1 MRYLSSTFSPAMLGR
16 GAEAR
21 VIEIDT
27 IKDVPPVGRVRSI
40 VSHEITAKILSALL
54 GEPVEFNRVNVTLEP
69 GDWMYCIIP
78 KFRASEAREF
88 SRQEV
93 EAAGFRVFLVE
104 VRTM

>member
-1 MRYLSSTFSPAMLGR
+1 MLGR
-16 GAEAR
+16 GTEAR
-21 VIEIDT
+21 VIEMDGIDG
-27 IKDVPPVGRVRSI
+27 VPPVGRMTSI
-40 VSHEITAKILSALL
+40 VSHEVTAAILSALL
-54 GEPVEFNRVNVTLEP
+54 REPVEFRRVNVTLKP

-104 VRTM
+104 IRKM